1 MSNLANEF
9 KTDYKIQMP
18 LSGVAMSSFERNGT
32 KFAYL
37 DYDVKKGLKWNM
49 KF

>member
-32 KFAYL
+32 L
-37 DYDVKKGLKWNM
+37 NDSSDLSIP
-49 KF
+49 

>member
-18 LSGVAMSSFERNGT
+18 LGAPRDLCSHPTFPA
-32 KFAYL
+32 
-37 DYDVKKGLKWNM
+37 
-49 KF
+49 